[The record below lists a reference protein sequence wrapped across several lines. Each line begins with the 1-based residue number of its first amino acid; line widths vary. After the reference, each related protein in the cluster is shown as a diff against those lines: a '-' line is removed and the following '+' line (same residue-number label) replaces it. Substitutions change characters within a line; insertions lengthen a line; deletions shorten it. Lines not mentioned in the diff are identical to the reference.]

1 MRKVALLTVLA
12 LFTACGSTSPTPTGY
27 LRVANLSPNAGPLDF
42 CVRNTGT
49 TTWGSPVMAGTAG
62 TAGLVF
68 DDGTATGAYGAF
80 MVSIYFPYAAGN
92 YDVAVYQKAL
102 LGASCTNPLL
112 TATNVALGDGAY
124 KLIAAVGYV
133 GSATAPPALST
144 FTDET
149 TVTAGNVAIRF
160 ANTGLMAVLGGQPA
174 PNPSINVGVTT
185 ASTGYVQIFT
195 NVAYPGKAPASA
207 TVDANGYAT
216 VPAASFAGTV
226 DLTVCPYP
234 LDPSTA
240 PAGYCQPT
248 KIPPGQITGGVV
260 ATAYVINVY
269 PAKPNALL
277 CGDNTVIPPTNGVV
291 WPYSA
296 CTTKLQ

>member
-12 LFTACGSTSPTPTGY
+12 LFTACGSSSSSTPTGY

-42 CVRNTGT
+42 CVRATGT
-49 TTWGSPVMAGTAG
+49 TTWGSPVMAGAAG
-62 TAGLVF
+62 TAGLVYV
-68 DDGTATGAYGAF
+68 GASGPDGAF

-133 GSATAPPALST
+133 GSTTAPPALST

-149 TVTAGNVAIRF
+149 TVAAGNVAIRF
-160 ANTGLMAVLGGQPA
+160 ANTGLVPVLGGAPA
-174 PNPSINVGVTT
+174 PLPAIDVGVTT
-185 ASTGYVQIFT
+185 TTYTPIFV
-195 NVAYPGKAPASA
+195 NVAYPGKAPATT

-216 VPAASFAGTV
+216 LPAASFTGAV
-226 DLTVCPYP
+226 QLTVCPNP
-234 LDPSTA
+234 LTPTTA
-240 PAGYCQPT
+240 PPGYCQTTTVPA
-248 KIPPGQITGGVV
+248 GQITGGVV
-260 ATAYVINVY
+260 ATAYVIGVAQLGGPY
-269 PAKPNALL
+269 ALL

-296 CTTKLQ
+296 CTTKL